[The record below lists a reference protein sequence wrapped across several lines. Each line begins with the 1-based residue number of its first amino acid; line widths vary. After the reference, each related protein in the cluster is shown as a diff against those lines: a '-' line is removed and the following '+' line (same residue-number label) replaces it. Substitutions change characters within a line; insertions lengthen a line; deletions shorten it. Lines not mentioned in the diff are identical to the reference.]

1 MNKGFCV
8 TVYLMLKFNS
18 KVQPDRFTLESIFS
32 SEFVEVMEVQRGV
45 PRHLCQANLGT
56 DCMNTI
62 SHWWTH
68 RVGTRII
75 SYLPDVVTGW
85 SYFEKQRLVFL

>member
-32 SEFVEVMEVQRGV
+32 REFVEVMEVKRRI
-45 PRHLCQANLGT
+45 PRHISDADLATDRMHAVFRRRIHSIGT
-56 DCMNTI
+56 
-62 SHWWTH
+62 
-68 RVGTRII
+68 
-75 SYLPDVVTGW
+75 
-85 SYFEKQRLVFL
+85 